1 MIYIKNNIENHMSP
15 KQLTEKTI
23 KDIAIKRKRIEEGKK
38 QAKDYSFHTI
48 EKIKKRN
55 NGR

>member
-1 MIYIKNNIENHMSP
+1 MSP
-15 KQLTEKTI
+15 KELAEKTI

-38 QAKDYSFHTI
+38 QAKDYSFQNM
-48 EKIKKRN
+48 EKTKRRS